1 MQGSEGVRDLIHRLL
16 RPNVAER
23 MTMQQIFTHPWFQEN
38 LADGAL
44 ELNDALLH
52 AVGAEYA
59 AAGDLQVILLP
70 IHPSNTQLHIYGLI
84 YSVNDTG
91 SMMQNV
97 ESGIQ
102 YIRTHL
108 QALAQARDCAQV

>member
-23 MTMQQIFTHPWFQEN
+23 MTMQQVFTNPWFQEN

-44 ELNDALLH
+44 QLNDALLH

-70 IHPSNTQLHIYGLI
+70 IHPFNTRLHIHDLF
-84 YSVNDTG
+84 SRST
-91 SMMQNV
+91 
-97 ESGIQ
+97 IQ
-102 YIRTHL
+102 GP
-108 QALAQARDCAQV
+108 